1 MEYLGGS
8 APAEYDFAVYRGP
21 SVPDASALQPASGP
35 PRRGQQIAFSGFP
48 HGIEDLLVQAATVAG
63 PFESKGFYIDG
74 SINGGNSGGPI
85 VDPESRQVIGVVTQR
100 RLLGGQ
106 PLEAMARQAQELAD
120 HCGQLRQGGGG
131 VSIMGIDFAGFADM
145 LAQSNLLLRN
155 LMMANAN
162 AVWASGSTSLTPPT
176 GAGSGV

>member
-1 MEYLGGS
+1 
-8 APAEYDFAVYRGP
+8 
-21 SVPDASALQPASGP
+21 
-35 PRRGQQIAFSGFP
+35 
-48 HGIEDLLVQAATVAG
+48 
-63 PFESKGFYIDG
+63 
-74 SINGGNSGGPI
+74 
-85 VDPESRQVIGVVTQR
+85 
-100 RLLGGQ
+100 
-106 PLEAMARQAQELAD
+106 MARQAQELAD